1 MSMTFDNYVA
11 IAGPIGAGKT
21 TLANLL
27 ANRLGGRAILERM
40 DEVTDLAAFYRD
52 PPSFALSVQLGFLL
66 SRSRQLQTAGIG
78 RNPGTIYVSDFFF
91 EKEKVF
97 SGLNLS
103 ESDMAVYLEQYD
115 RIDSKVPRPGTLV
128 HLTARPETL
137 LERIRQ
143 RGRPYEAP
151 ITLEYLENLVEGYR
165 KLMMGYNGV
174 IEFDTETARLEPDDP
189 QVAELLDRLKPT
201 NP

>member
-115 RIDSKVPRPGTLV
+115 RIDTKVPRPGTLV

-143 RGRPYEAP
+143 RGRPYETP

>member
-78 RNPGTIYVSDFFF
+78 RNSGTIYVSDFFF

-115 RIDSKVPRPGTLV
+115 RIDTKVPRPGTLV

-143 RGRPYEAP
+143 RGRPYETP